1 MSVNDKQNWNQAKDF
16 YPSRG
21 GKTAKLIHRQDPV
34 LYAETASHSPIDNEL
49 VKQYEQQGF
58 LVLEGVF
65 TEKEARCFQQ
75 ELESMR
81 NDDLRKASEETITES
96 GSGDIR
102 SIFNVHQNNTL
113 FKKLASDV
121 RLAGLAQYLLGDEV
135 YIHQS
140 RVNYKPEFRGKE
152 FYWHSDFETWHV
164 EDGMPRMRALSMS
177 ITLTENYPHNGPLM
191 MIPHSHQD
199 YAVCEGD
206 TPAEHYKSSLKKQEY
221 GIPSDASLQ
230 QMLEK
235 GGKIVVATGKPGSV
249 IIFDC
254 NVMHGSNSNI
264 TPYPRSN
271 VFFVYNA
278 LSNRV
283 VEPFSTNPPRPEYIC
298 TRQRIQALVPQTVQ
312 FTFDE

>member
-1 MSVNDKQNWNQAKDF
+1 MSVNDKQTRNQAKDL

-21 GKTAKLIHRQDPV
+21 GKAAQLIQRQDPV
-34 LYAETASHSPIDNEL
+34 LYAATASNSPIDYQL

-58 LVLEGVF
+58 LVLEEVF
-65 TEKEARCFQQ
+65 TEKEARYFQQ
-75 ELESMR
+75 ELDSMR
-81 NDDLRKASEETITES
+81 NDERRKASKETITEP

-102 SIFNVHQNNTL
+102 SIFNVHQNSAL
-113 FKKLASDV
+113 FKKLAADV
-121 RLAGLAQYLLGDEV
+121 RLAGLAQYLLGDDV

-140 RVNYKPEFRGKE
+140 RVNYKPEFRGKG

-177 ITLTENYPHNGPLM
+177 ITLTENYQHNGPLM

-221 GIPSDASLQ
+221 GVPSDSTLQ
-230 QMLEK
+230 QMLDK
-235 GGKIVVATGKPGSV
+235 GEEIVMATGKPGSM

-254 NVMHGSNSNI
+254 NIMHGSNSNI

-278 LSNRV
+278 VSNRV
-283 VEPFSTNPPRPEYIC
+283 VAPFSNNPPRPEYLC
-298 TRQRIQALVPQTVQ
+298 TRKHIQSIAPQAVQ
-312 FTFDE
+312 FNPD